1 MNKKQFQQFAA
12 QGYNR
17 IPVYKEILSDL
28 DTPLT
33 LFMKLANRPYSYLLE
48 SVQGG
53 EQWARY
59 SMIGLSCANRLEIRG
74 HNVREI
80 EAGEVVNEQTL
91 DDPLGFIDTVMARY
105 RVPEVVDGL
114 PHFMGGLVGYFAYD
128 VVRLIEPSLEAY
140 AAHQTDTLGVPD
152 VVLLRSEEVVV
163 VDNLSGKAYLIL
175 MTEPSEAAYQSAQ
188 SRLNELLR
196 ELEKTLSQTPLSLNH
211 DNVAADKH
219 FSTSA
224 DKFRAD
230 IDKCKDY
237 IVDGDAFQ
245 IVLSQRMRTDFD
257 GDPLDLYRVLRTLNP
272 SPYMYYL
279 HLDDFHIVGASPE
292 ILVRYENGEAQVR
305 PIAGTRPRGQ
315 TPAEDLTLEKELLAD
330 PKECAEHLML
340 IDLGRN
346 DIGRIAKAGCVE
358 VTEQM
363 VIERYSHVMH
373 IVSDVVG
380 QVQDGKTAMDV
391 FKAVFPAGTL
401 SGAPKI
407 RAMQIISELEPV
419 KRNIYGGAIGYL
431 SWNGDMDTAITI
443 RTAVIKNGKL
453 HVQAGAGV
461 VYDSVAEDEW
471 QETLNKAASVLTA
484 QRLIDRSY
492 TNPQK

>member
-1 MNKKQFQQFAA
+1 MNKQQFAQYA
-12 QGYNR
+12 EQGFNH
-17 IPVYKEILSDL
+17 IPVYREILSDL

-59 SMIGLSCANRLEIRG
+59 SMIGLSCKNRLEITG
-74 HNVREI
+74 QHVREI
-80 EAGEVVNEQTL
+80 SDEYLINEQTL
-91 DDPLGFIDTVMARY
+91 DDPLAYIDTIISRY
-105 RVPEVVDGL
+105 KVPQAIDGL
-114 PHFMGGLVGYFAYD
+114 PAFMGGLVGYFAYD
-128 VVRLIEPSLEAY
+128 VVQLIEPTLSGTQQIDE
-140 AAHQTDTLGVPD
+140 LGVPD

-163 VDNLSGKAYLIL
+163 VDNLSGKAYLII
-175 MTEPSEAAYQSAQ
+175 MSNPSESAYLAAQK
-188 SRLNELLR
+188 RLDSLLIEL
-196 ELEKTLSQTPLSLNH
+196 QQPLSGSPLTLKESGKNSPIQ
-211 DNVAADKH
+211 
-219 FSTSA
+219 FSTPEKKFLA
-224 DKFRAD
+224 DV
-230 IDKCKDY
+230 DKIKQY

-245 IVLSQRMRTDFD
+245 VVVSQRMSTDFTD
-257 GDPLDLYRVLRTLNP
+257 DPLDLYRVLRTLNP

-279 HLDDFHIVGASPE
+279 HLGDFQIVGASPE
-292 ILVRYENGEAQVR
+292 ILVRFEGGEAQVR
-305 PIAGTRPRGQ
+305 PIAGTRPRGKNHE
-315 TPAEDLTLEKELLAD
+315 EDIALEKELLAD
-330 PKECAEHLML
+330 PKELAEHLML

-346 DIGRIAKAGCVE
+346 DIGRIAKAGKVS

-380 QVQDGKTAMDV
+380 EVEDGKTAMDV

-407 RAMQIISELEPV
+407 RAMQIINELEPV

-443 RTAVIKNGKL
+443 RTAVIKDGKMY
-453 HVQAGAGV
+453 VQAGAGV
-461 VYDSVAEDEW
+461 VYDSVAADEW
-471 QETLNKAASVLTA
+471 QETINKAASVMTA
-484 QRLIDRSY
+484 QRLIHRD
-492 TNPQK
+492 

>member
-1 MNKKQFQQFAA
+1 MNRQQFINYAK
-12 QGYNR
+12 QGFNR

-59 SMIGLSCANRLEIRG
+59 SMIGLSCHNRLEIRD
-74 HNVREI
+74 HTVSEI
-80 EAGEVVNEQTL
+80 EQGRVVSEHRC
-91 DDPLGFIDTVMARY
+91 DDPLGFIDQVMARY
-105 RVPEVVDGL
+105 SVPKTIDGL

-128 VVRLIEPSLEAY
+128 VVRLIEPTLATG
-140 AAHQTDTLGVPD
+140 AQTDALDVPD

-175 MTEPSEAAYQSAQ
+175 MTEPGEAAYDAAQQRLSELLAELQQPLAQ
-188 SRLNELLR
+188 S
-196 ELEKTLSQTPLSLNH
+196 PLSLNH
-211 DNVAADKH
+211 DNTADTLQ
-219 FSTSA
+219 FTTPQ
-224 DKFRAD
+224 DKFLTD
-230 IDKCKDY
+230 VEKIKQY

-245 IVLSQRMRTDFD
+245 VVLSQRMSSDFT

-279 HLDDFHIVGASPE
+279 HLGDFQIVGASPE
-292 ILVRYENGEAQVR
+292 ILVRFEDGEAQVR
-305 PIAGTRPRGQ
+305 PIAGTRRRGK
-315 TPAEDLTLEKELLAD
+315 THEEDMALEAELLAD

-346 DIGRIAKAGCVE
+346 DIGRIARSGKVK
-358 VTEQM
+358 VTEKM

-380 QVQDGKTAMDV
+380 EVKAGKTAMDV

-407 RAMQIISELEPV
+407 RAMQIINELEPV

-443 RTAVIKNGKL
+443 RTAVIKDGQM

-461 VYDSVAEDEW
+461 VYDSLPVIS
-471 QETLNKAASVLTA
+471 TV
-484 QRLIDRSY
+484 I
-492 TNPQK
+492 

>member
-1 MNKKQFQQFAA
+1 MNKQQFDSYAK
-12 QGYNR
+12 QGFNR
-17 IPVYKEILSDL
+17 IPVFKEILSDL

-59 SMIGLSCANRLEIRG
+59 SMIGLSCRNRIEITG
-74 HNVREI
+74 HCVREI
-80 EAGEVVNEQTL
+80 EGENVITENTL
-91 DDPLGFIDTVMARY
+91 DDPLSFIDEVMARY
-105 RVPEVVDGL
+105 NVPRHIDGL
-114 PHFMGGLVGYFAYD
+114 PAFMGGLVGYFAYD
-128 VVRLIEPSLEAY
+128 VVKLIEPALNDNNAQ
-140 AAHQTDTLGVPD
+140 AQIDALGVPD

-163 VDNLSGKAYLIL
+163 VDNLSGKAYLII
-175 MTEPSEAAYQSAQ
+175 MTEPHDEAYNNAQ
-188 SRLNELLR
+188 NRLSQLLQ
-196 ELEKTLSQTPLSLNH
+196 ELEQSLSTPTLSMNH
-211 DNVAADKH
+211 DNVGVDVL
-219 FSTSA
+219 FSTPEE
-224 DKFRAD
+224 KFLAD
-230 IDKCKDY
+230 IDTVKKY

-245 IVLSQRMRTDFD
+245 VVLSQRMTTDFSD
-257 GDPLDLYRVLRTLNP
+257 DPLDLYRVLRTLNP

-279 HLDDFHIVGASPE
+279 HLGDFHIVGASPE
-292 ILVRYENGEAQVR
+292 ILVRFEDGEAQVR
-305 PIAGTRPRGQ
+305 PIAGTRPRGKTQ
-315 TPAEDLTLEKELLAD
+315 AEDIALEKELLAD
-330 PKECAEHLML
+330 PKELAEHLML

-346 DIGRIAKAGCVE
+346 DIGRIAKAGKVS

-380 QVQDGKTAMDV
+380 QVKDGKTAMDV

-407 RAMQIISELEPV
+407 RAMQIINELEPV

-443 RTAVIKNGKL
+443 RTAVVKDGKI

-461 VYDSVAEDEW
+461 VYDSVAADEW
-471 QETLNKAASVLTA
+471 QETINKAASVMTA
-484 QRLIDRSY
+484 KRLID
-492 TNPQK
+492 KD

>member
-1 MNKKQFQQFAA
+1 MNKQQFNQYAE
-12 QGYNR
+12 QGFNR

-33 LFMKLANRPYSYLLE
+33 IFMKLANRPYSYLLE

-59 SMIGLSCANRLEIRG
+59 SMIGLSCRNRLEIHG
-74 HNVREI
+74 HDVREI
-80 EAGEVVNEQTL
+80 EDDAIVSEQTL
-91 DDPLGFIDTVMARY
+91 TDPLGYIDTVMARY
-105 RVPEVVDGL
+105 NVPEHIDGL
-114 PHFMGGLVGYFAYD
+114 PSFMGGLVGYFAYD
-128 VVRLIEPSLEAY
+128 VVRLIEPALAQHNQVD
-140 AAHQTDTLGVPD
+140 ALGVPD

-163 VDNLSGKAYLIL
+163 VDNLSGKAYIVL
-175 MTEPSEAAYQSAQ
+175 MTEPNNNAYDAAQ
-188 SRLNELLR
+188 SRLTTLLAELQQSLQ
-196 ELEKTLSQTPLSLNH
+196 KSPLSLNH
-211 DNVAADKH
+211 DNVGAEIT
-219 FSTSA
+219 FSTPEE
-224 DKFRAD
+224 KFLTD
-230 IDKCKDY
+230 IDKVKQY

-245 IVLSQRMRTDFD
+245 VVISQRMTTDFSD
-257 GDPLDLYRVLRTLNP
+257 DPLDLYRVLRTLNP

-279 HLDDFHIVGASPE
+279 NLGDFQIVGASPE
-292 ILVRYENGEAQVR
+292 ILVRLEDGEAQVR
-305 PIAGTRPRGQ
+305 PIAGTRQRGK
-315 TPAEDLTLEKELLAD
+315 THEEDLALEKELLAD
-330 PKECAEHLML
+330 PKELAEHLML

-346 DIGRIAKAGCVE
+346 DIGRIAKAGQVN

-363 VIERYSHVMH
+363 IIERYSHVMH

-380 QVQDGKTAMDV
+380 EVQAGKTAMDV

-407 RAMQIISELEPV
+407 RSMQIITELEPV

-443 RTAVIKNGKL
+443 RTAVIKDGKM

-461 VYDSVAEDEW
+461 VYDSDPQAEW

-484 QRLIDRSY
+484 TRLMSKDS
-492 TNPQK
+492 

>member
-1 MNKKQFQQFAA
+1 MNQQQFANYIS
-12 QGYNR
+12 QGFNR

-59 SMIGLSCANRLEIRG
+59 SIIGLSCHNRIEIRG
-74 HNVREI
+74 HEVREI
-80 EAGEVVNEQTL
+80 ENHAVINAQTL
-91 DDPLGFIDTVMARY
+91 EDPLGFIDTVMARY
-105 RVPEVVDGL
+105 RVPENIDGL
-114 PHFMGGLVGYFAYD
+114 PNFMGGLVGYFAYD
-128 VVRLIEPSLEAY
+128 VVRLIEPSLADS
-140 AAHQTDTLGVPD
+140 AQIDALGVPD
-152 VVLLRSEEVVV
+152 VVLMRSEEVVV

-175 MTEPSEAAYQSAQ
+175 MTEANETAYAAAQ
-188 SRLNELLR
+188 RRLAELLT
-196 ELEKTLSQTPLSLNH
+196 ELQQSLQHSPLSLNH
-211 DNVAADKH
+211 DNEAAAVQ
-219 FSTSA
+219 FATTE
-224 DKFRAD
+224 DKFLAD
-230 IDKCKDY
+230 VAKIKQY

-245 IVLSQRMRTDFD
+245 VVLSQRMTTDFND
-257 GDPLDLYRVLRTLNP
+257 DPLDLYRVLRTLNP

-279 HLDDFHIVGASPE
+279 HLDDFQIVGASPE
-292 ILVRYENGEAQVR
+292 ILVRFEDGEAQVR
-305 PIAGTRPRGQ
+305 PIAGTRQRGK
-315 TPAEDLTLEKELLAD
+315 THEEDLALEKELLAD
-330 PKECAEHLML
+330 PKELAEHLML

-346 DIGRIAKAGCVE
+346 DIGRIAKAGKVN

-363 VIERYSHVMH
+363 IIERYSHVMH

-380 QVQDGKTAMDV
+380 EVEDGKTAMDV

-407 RAMQIISELEPV
+407 RAMQIITELEPV

-443 RTAVIKNGKL
+443 RTAVIKDGKM

-461 VYDSVAEDEW
+461 VYDSDSQAEW
-471 QETLNKAASVLTA
+471 QETIDKAASVMTA
-484 QRLIDRSY
+484 KRLID
-492 TNPQK
+492 KG